1 MSPPGRPKGEFLR
14 PQAEGSPV
22 SGLTDAPAGSTP
34 AAGLAERLAQ
44 RARAFEQRLDSL
56 TDLLDPGWHAAS
68 RMPALVATL
77 PPGLARRRV
86 MLRLYRR
93 WCGPLP
99 SLPDLDSAAGA
110 LGLLPREALQARLAA
125 LALHVRPGALRCCVE
140 RRARQAL
147 EAALGLAFTALH
159 DAAQG
164 GMPVT
169 PAQAAW
175 TPLQWACVGYA
186 DLAAAR
192 VWPQR
197 SLRRLV
203 RLALP
208 VAWPVPRAAAQLPG
222 HHGSVPAALQRL
234 EPFFAGDR

>member
-1 MSPPGRPKGEFLR
+1 MSSDPAALAGPLQDPL
-14 PQAEGSPV
+14 A
-22 SGLTDAPAGSTP
+22 DAPAGSLAVT
-34 AAGLAERLAQ
+34 LAERLAE
-44 RARAFEQRLDSL
+44 RARAFEQRLDTL

-68 RMPALVATL
+68 RMPALVAPL
-77 PPGLARRRV
+77 PPGAARRRV
-86 MLRLYRR
+86 MLRLFRR

-99 SLPDLDSAAGA
+99 SLPELDHAAGA
-110 LGLLPREALQARLAA
+110 LGLLPRDALQARLAA
-125 LALHVRPGALRCCVE
+125 LALHLRPGALRCCVE

-147 EAALGLAFTALH
+147 EAALGPAFAALH

-175 TPLQWACVGYA
+175 APLQWACVGYA

-192 VWPQR
+192 AWPQR

-234 EPFFAGDR
+234 EPLFAGDR

>member
-1 MSPPGRPKGEFLR
+1 
-14 PQAEGSPV
+14 V
-22 SGLTDAPAGSTP
+22 SGGPGALAGALADPLADAQADSLAGRL
-34 AAGLAERLAQ
+34 AGLAC
-44 RARAFEQRLDSL
+44 AFEQRLDSL

-99 SLPDLDSAAGA
+99 ALPDLDHAAGA

-125 LALHVRPGALRCCVE
+125 LALHLRPGALRCCVE

-147 EAALGLAFTALH
+147 EAALGPAFAALH
-159 DAAQG
+159 EGAQG

-175 TPLQWACVGYA
+175 TPLHWACVGYA

-192 VWPQR
+192 AWPQR

-208 VAWPVPRAAAQLPG
+208 VVWPVPRAAAQLPG
-222 HHGSVPAALQRL
+222 HHAAVPAALQQL
-234 EPFFAGDR
+234 EPLFAGDR